1 MRKILRICMLAL
13 LIIATVLPCN
23 KAFASS
29 DTFIK
34 TASRPK
40 YAKNAKNAEKEK
52 TEPFI
57 KKDST
62 SILTGTSDIL
72 TVFKVP
78 DNSDIS
84 YKSSDETILT
94 VTPGENNTCEYN
106 GIGVGTATITI
117 KIQEPVFLFVTN
129 TYTLKLKVEVTPK
142 AVSIKFRKTK
152 YRLNI
157 GDGRKLQ
164 YTLRPSITDEIP
176 VFESSD
182 NDIISVSS
190 KGKIYAKA
198 KGIAYITATI
208 SNGNYDT
215 CKVTVN

>member
-13 LIIATVLPCN
+13 VVIFAALPCN
-23 KAFASS
+23 RAFASS

-34 TASRPK
+34 TANGSK
-40 YAKNAKNAEKEK
+40 YTKNANK

-57 KKDST
+57 KSEAA

-84 YKSSDETILT
+84 YKSSDESILT
-94 VTPGENNTCEYN
+94 VMPGENNTCEYT
-106 GIGVGTATITI
+106 GVGVGTATITI

-152 YRLNI
+152 YKLNI
-157 GDGRKLQ
+157 GESRKLQ

-176 VFESSD
+176 KFESSD

-198 KGIAYITATI
+198 KGTAYITATI

-215 CKVTVN
+215 CKITVN

>member
-13 LIIATVLPCN
+13 VVIFAALPCN
-23 KAFASS
+23 RAFASS

-34 TASRPK
+34 TASVPK
-40 YAKNAKNAEKEK
+40 YTKYATK

-57 KKDST
+57 KKNST

-84 YKSSDETILT
+84 YKSSDESILT
-94 VTPGENNTCEYN
+94 VEPGEDNTCGYT

-129 TYTLKLKVEVTPK
+129 TYTLKFKVDVTPK
-142 AVSIKFRKTK
+142 AVSVKFRKTK
-152 YRLNI
+152 YKLNT
-157 GDGRKLQ
+157 GESRKLQ
-164 YTLRPSITDEIP
+164 YTLRPSITDEVP
-176 VFESSD
+176 KFESSD
-182 NDIISVSS
+182 NDIVSVSS

-198 KGIAYITATI
+198 KGTAYITATI

-215 CKVTVN
+215 CKITIS

>member
-13 LIIATVLPCN
+13 AVIFAALPCN
-23 KAFASS
+23 RAFASS

-34 TASRPK
+34 TARSVPR
-40 YAKNAKNAEKEK
+40 YTKNANK

-78 DNSDIS
+78 DDSSIS
-84 YKSSDETILT
+84 YKSSDESILT
-94 VTPGENNTCEYN
+94 VEPGEDNTCEYT

-129 TYTLKLKVEVTPK
+129 TYTLKLKVDVTPK

-152 YRLNI
+152 YKLNTW
-157 GDGRKLQ
+157 GSRKLQ
-164 YTLRPSITDEIP
+164 YTLRPSITDEVP
-176 VFESSD
+176 KFESSD
-182 NDIISVSS
+182 NEIVSVSS

-215 CKVTVN
+215 CKITVN